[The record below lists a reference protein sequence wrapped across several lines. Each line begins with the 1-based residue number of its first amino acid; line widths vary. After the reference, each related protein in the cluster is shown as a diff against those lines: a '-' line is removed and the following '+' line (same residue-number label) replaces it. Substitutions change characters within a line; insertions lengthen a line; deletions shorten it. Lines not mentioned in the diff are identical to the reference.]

1 MNLIQVGVGGW
12 GQSWLP
18 RVQRHPDA
26 SLAALVDVDPAALE
40 VAREQTGLSA
50 SRCFA
55 SVEEALGKVEAD
67 AVLNVTPPALHHQ
80 VALAAFEHGLH
91 VLTEKPI
98 ADTMSHG
105 RRMVDAARDSR
116 RTLMVSQ
123 NYRFRPWA
131 RTMRRPIGSGRFG
144 PPDSVSVRFARAL
157 RIEGAPAVA
166 AHPLV
171 RDMSIHHF
179 DLMRAVTGREPL
191 LVYGRTWQP
200 QWSWFEDDPC
210 AAALFEFEGGMEV
223 IYEGTWVTRGR
234 ETTWDGYWAVECPEG
249 VVELRADRVHVVPA
263 GHPDEDSEV
272 ELKRQPRS
280 GQSAALSE
288 FVAAVTQGREPET
301 SGRDNLRSLAMSFA
315 VMESAR
321 TGRAVQI
328 EQVLES

>member
-1 MNLIQVGVGGW
+1 
-12 GQSWLP
+12 
-18 RVQRHPDA
+18 
-26 SLAALVDVDPAALE
+26 
-40 VAREQTGLSA
+40 
-50 SRCFA
+50 
-55 SVEEALGKVEAD
+55 
-67 AVLNVTPPALHHQ
+67 
-80 VALAAFEHGLH
+80 
-91 VLTEKPI
+91 
-98 ADTMSHG
+98 
-105 RRMVDAARDSR
+105 
-116 RTLMVSQ
+116 
-123 NYRFRPWA
+123 
-131 RTMRRPIGSGRFG
+131 
-144 PPDSVSVRFARAL
+144 
-157 RIEGAPAVA
+157 
-166 AHPLV
+166 
-171 RDMSIHHF
+171 MSIHHF